1 MKSQP
6 ILEMSTDVLKKNYKT
21 IKMVIIILSVFL
33 LIMAG
38 SGIYIYITLSKGFG
52 AVSMLPFAF
61 LPLFILNIVN
71 LKKIKNELIARGET
85 MNN

>member
-38 SGIYIYITLSKGFG
+38 SGIYIYI
-52 AVSMLPFAF
+52 
-61 LPLFILNIVN
+61 
-71 LKKIKNELIARGET
+71 
-85 MNN
+85 